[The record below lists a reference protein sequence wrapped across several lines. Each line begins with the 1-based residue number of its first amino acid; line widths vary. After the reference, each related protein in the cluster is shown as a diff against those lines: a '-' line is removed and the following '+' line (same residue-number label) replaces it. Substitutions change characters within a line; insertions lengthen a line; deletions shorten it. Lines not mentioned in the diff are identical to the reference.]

1 MKLNRTIFLTV
12 AAAIIIGVFAG
23 CSSDDDGGVQIP
35 PPPSTGGDLV
45 DAPYED
51 PEGLTITERYEGY
64 PKGVYVRSF
73 ETTFPENRKVVGY
86 YAVLD
91 FVENPDL
98 LFLPRFSTGKK
109 PTKYFSD
116 FLAEGTDRP
125 FLAVNGGF
133 FVMTAKPRS
142 YCLLIS
148 NGWLE
153 SRPDPYEWTGPS
165 SSPYQFFPV
174 RGAIGRMADG
184 KFETTWVY
192 CVEDDA
198 MRPYSFPSPLDNDER
213 TATFMPAAPTSKT
226 PGAKLWEPQQA
237 IGAGPMLVMDSLNV
251 AEDSYYREVL
261 HYMGQGINGMGRRP
275 RTALGTTRSRQRLV
289 LLVCNGDKVQGSAGV
304 TLPEMGDLLLRFG
317 CVMAVNL
324 DGGGSSAFVGREGTV
339 LNGISA
345 ERTMPTAVICAEKK

>member
-1 MKLNRTIFLTV
+1 MKLNRAIFLTV
-12 AAAIIIGVFAG
+12 AAAIIIGAFAG
-23 CSSDDDGGVQIP
+23 CSSDDDGGVQI

-51 PEGLTITERYEGY
+51 PEGLTITKRYDGY
-64 PKGVYVRSF
+64 PEGVYVRSF
-73 ETTFPENRKVVGY
+73 EMPLSGGQKIVGY

-98 LFLPRFSTGKK
+98 QFLPRFSAGKK

-116 FLAEGTDRP
+116 HLAEGADNP

-133 FVMTAKPRS
+133 FVMTAPPRS
-142 YCLLIS
+142 YCLLVS
-148 NGWLE
+148 DGVVN

-174 RGAIGRMADG
+174 RGAMGRMADG
-184 KFETTWVY
+184 KFETAWVY
-192 CVEDDA
+192 CVADDA
-198 MRPYSFPSPLDNDER
+198 QRPYAFPSPLDNDER
-213 TATFMPAAPTSKT
+213 IPSFMPSAPTSKT
-226 PGAKLWEPQQA
+226 PGAELWEPQQA
-237 IGAGPMLVMDSLNV
+237 IGAGPMLVRDSLNV

-275 RTALGTTRSRQRLV
+275 RTALGTTRSQRRMV
-289 LLVCNGDKVQGSAGV
+289 VVVCNGDKVQSSAGI
-304 TLPEMGDLLLRFG
+304 TLPELGDLFLRFG

-324 DGGGSSAFVGREGTV
+324 DGGGSSAFVGREGTL
-339 LNGISA
+339 LNGLPA
-345 ERTMPTAVICAEKK
+345 ERTMPTAVIFAEKK